1 MCVRPAPSH
10 VRTNGVRL
18 ERFLRSSVPVA
29 AIVGNA
35 LFGTVVGFC
44 FAVAV
49 YTRAKFFLCN
59 NKISKTERIV

>member
-1 MCVRPAPSH
+1 
-10 VRTNGVRL
+10 
-18 ERFLRSSVPVA
+18 
-29 AIVGNA
+29 VGYA

-59 NKISKTERIV
+59 KKISKTERIVVEPIWYINLSLKLNCV